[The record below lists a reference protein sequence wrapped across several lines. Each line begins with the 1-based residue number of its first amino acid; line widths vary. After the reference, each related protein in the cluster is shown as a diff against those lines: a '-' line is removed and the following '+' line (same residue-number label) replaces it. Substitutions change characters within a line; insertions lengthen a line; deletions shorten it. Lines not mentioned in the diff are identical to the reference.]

1 MKTAPSTAI
10 ERFEDVIIEEP
21 PRAAR
26 VDSLDASRGILT
38 GMLAGS
44 ALWLLILAVLNFR

>member
-1 MKTAPSTAI
+1 MKTAPTTTI

-26 VDSLDASRGILT
+26 VDALDASRGIVT
-38 GMLAGS
+38 GILAGS
-44 ALWLLILAVLNFR
+44 ALWLLILAVLSFR